1 LVETD
6 TTVLSSSG
14 LVGPVPF
21 LLHPT
26 SVFSTVSPQKSVR
39 ALSQAI
45 QDLHF
50 NITVGMLSLAPELVY
65 AQAATLTAEIRT
77 TENIWTYDWR
87 VLVAAYAIA
96 ALAALNNTKSV
107 LAATLPLL
115 PRLPVTTRRCS
126 ASYN

>member
-1 LVETD
+1 
-6 TTVLSSSG
+6 
-14 LVGPVPF
+14 
-21 LLHPT
+21 
-26 SVFSTVSPQKSVR
+26 
-39 ALSQAI
+39 
-45 QDLHF
+45 
-50 NITVGMLSLAPELVY
+50 MLSLAPELVY